1 MDLKTIQALKLINL
15 HSKIKKY
22 LSILSYFFIVSGVII
37 FIFYALSKT
46 NQKFKLVNDYKKNS
60 EQFQTEKIMENP
72 RIIFQYN
79 ETEFYKINAKKA
91 VHHNESEAVLYD
103 VRAVGNVGNI
113 TAGELKISDNGERLI
128 FTKNPVL
135 ILNK

>member
-22 LSILSYFFIVSGVII
+22 LSMLSYFFIASGFVI
-37 FIFYALSKT
+37 FIFYALSKS

-60 EQFQTEKIMENP
+60 EQFKTEKIMENP
-72 RIIFQYN
+72 RINFQYN
-79 ETEFYKINAKKA
+79 ESEIYKITAKKA
-91 VHHNESEAVLYD
+91 VHQDESEAVLYD
-103 VRAVGNVGNI
+103 VKAVGNSGNI
-113 TAGELKISDNGERLI
+113 IAGELKVSENGDRLI

-135 ILNK
+135 ILNN